1 MIWYPYEQMKNMK
14 APYKIVDAEGVYLYT
29 EDQKLIDSVSSW
41 WSVIHGYKHPELNQ
55 AIISQVEKF
64 SHVMLGGLTHEPVQ
78 KLSEKL
84 KSFLPGDLDYCFY
97 SDSGSVAVEVAL
109 KMALQYYMNRGEEQR
124 TMILAL
130 NHAYHGDTFKT
141 MEAGD
146 DEDYHFVLKAYG
158 PSQYVVHI
166 PTEIDALEQ
175 AFAEYHGRLNC
186 FLVEPLL
193 QGAGGMRMYDVSF
206 LERARQLCDQYGVLL
221 IFDEVAT
228 GFGRTGNRF
237 AADLVQPD
245 ILVLGKALTGGYIGH
260 AVTVAN
266 QKVFDGFYDDRP
278 EHALMHGP
286 TFMGNALACSVA
298 LKSVEIFEKQNYME
312 KIHRIEEITRR
323 EMEGFSDDRIRE
335 VRIMG
340 GCVCVE
346 VKDSSALKGYQQFAY
361 ERGVFS
367 RPFLNYLYAM
377 VPYIITEEELVKVLG
392 TIKEWFE
399 RRG

>member
-1 MIWYPYEQMKNMK
+1 MIWYPYEQMKTMK
-14 APYKIVDAEGVYLYT
+14 APYEIVDAEGVYLYT
-29 EDQKLIDSVSSW
+29 KDQKLIDSVSSW

-55 AIISQVEKF
+55 AILSQVEKF

-84 KSFLPGDLDYCFY
+84 QSFLPGDLDYCFF

-130 NHAYHGDTFKT
+130 EHAYHGDTFKT

-158 PSQYVVHI
+158 PSKYVVHI
-166 PTEIDALEQ
+166 PTEIEALEQ
-175 AFAEYHGRLNC
+175 AFAKYHHRLNC
-186 FLVEPLL
+186 FIVEPLL
-193 QGAGGMRMYDVSF
+193 QGAGGMRMYDISF
-206 LERARQLCDQYGVLL
+206 LKRARELCDRYGVLL

-237 AADLVQPD
+237 VADLVLPD

-260 AVTVAN
+260 AATVAN
-266 QKVFDGFYDDRP
+266 HKVFEGFYDDDP
-278 EHALMHGP
+278 NHALMHGP

-298 LKSVEIFEKQNYME
+298 LKSIELFETEDYMA
-312 KIHRIEEITRR
+312 KIRRIEEITRR
-323 EMEGFSDDRIRE
+323 EMEGFSDPRIQE

-346 VKDSSALKGYQQFAY
+346 VKDAAALKGYQQFAY

-367 RPFLNYLYAM
+367 RPFLKYLYAM
-377 VPYIITEEELVKVLG
+377 VPYIITEEELVKVLD
-392 TIKEWFE
+392 TMKAWFA
-399 RRG
+399 R